1 MGKIIQLKDKSDT
14 PPDNLITSRPWEF
27 RRADWESRYFIQML
41 KSQSA
46 KLEKHRKE
54 IYKMGNKQIWH
65 LPPHFVL
72 KGGMGYTIQGIYSNR
87 KSEEKMREVYYLAG
101 LIDCMIN
108 QVNPLLRTDLIRDMY
123 KKVVTFKSMLNMNW
137 YGHIDHVLFPIDIQ
151 FYNLSEYRERLSR
164 AETMKDLYLLIR
176 EGTDTMCAILSC
188 EYSFYTPGRR
198 I

>member
-1 MGKIIQLKDKSDT
+1 MGKIIQLKDKPDT
-14 PPDNLITSRPWEF
+14 PSDNIITSRPWEF

-41 KSQSA
+41 RSESA
-46 KLEKHRKE
+46 KLEKHGTE
-54 IYKMGNKQIWH
+54 IHH

-72 KGGMGYTIQGIYSNR
+72 KAGMAYTIHGIYSNR
-87 KSEEKMREVYYLAG
+87 NSEEKMREVYYLAG

-123 KKVVTFKSMLNMNW
+123 KKVVTFKKMLNMNW
-137 YGHIDHVLFPIDIQ
+137 YGHIDQVLFPIDIQ
-151 FYNLSEYRERLSR
+151 FYNQSEYRERLSR
-164 AETMKDLYLLIR
+164 ARTMKELYLLIR